1 MKGVVKN
8 FDRSSLE
15 KKPPE
20 GDSEQV
26 EELLDVTGWGNFGS
40 RYKMAAGP
48 TSITICNRLMRKI
61 GKEISGEVRK
71 NHYASTTPFYLSG
84 DCLEPA
90 NQGIYWWPE
99 RESTYQILWGS
110 LSKLF

>member
-1 MKGVVKN
+1 
-8 FDRSSLE
+8 
-15 KKPPE
+15 
-20 GDSEQV
+20 
-26 EELLDVTGWGNFGS
+26 
-40 RYKMAAGP
+40 MAAGP

-61 GKEISGEVRK
+61 GKEMSGEVRK

-99 RESTYQILWGS
+99 RESTFPNFYGLISNIYQKGNRKGNIALRES
-110 LSKLF
+110 KNRSCTFFHLPLHLSWDSFSQNLLK

>member
-1 MKGVVKN
+1 
-8 FDRSSLE
+8 
-15 KKPPE
+15 
-20 GDSEQV
+20 
-26 EELLDVTGWGNFGS
+26 
-40 RYKMAAGP
+40 MAAGP

-61 GKEISGEVRK
+61 GKEMSGEVRK

-99 RESTYQILWGS
+99 RESNLRHTDFQSVALPTE
-110 LSKLF
+110 LSGL

>member
-1 MKGVVKN
+1 
-8 FDRSSLE
+8 
-15 KKPPE
+15 
-20 GDSEQV
+20 
-26 EELLDVTGWGNFGS
+26 
-40 RYKMAAGP
+40 MAAGP

-61 GKEISGEVRK
+61 GKEMSGEVRK

-99 RESTYQILWGS
+99 RESNLRHTDFQSVALPTE
-110 LSKLF
+110 LSGRFEGIDRNLRKYGRFSRKASDF

>member
-61 GKEISGEVRK
+61 GKEMSGEVRK
-71 NHYASTTPFYLSG
+71 NHYASTTPFYFSV
-84 DCLEPA
+84 DCVEASEPSYSLVA
-90 NQGIYWWPE
+90 RAGIYF
-99 RESTYQILWGS
+99 T
-110 LSKLF
+110 